1 MKYIPPNLRILKLIK
16 STYFKAIKL
25 NISFSELLTSNLDT
39 LQDFITDNVKSV
51 YFTNGLYFEV
61 VRFTKGTS
69 LLDKTNPLSIEFSS
83 RVSLCDKI
91 FEDMESSLNNVRFID
106 DKINSTPSN
115 LESDYIKCV
124 KRY

>member
-1 MKYIPPNLRILKLIK
+1 MSFTMAILLVNHHIHDF
-16 STYFKAIKL
+16 YD
-25 NISFSELLTSNLDT
+25 FSELLTSNLDT

-51 YFTNGLYFEV
+51 YFTNGLYFED
-61 VRFTKGTS
+61 VRFTNGTS
-69 LLDKTNPLSIEFSS
+69 LLNKTNPLSIEFTS

-115 LESDYIKCV
+115 LENDYIKCV